1 MKNLSLNEEKM
12 RDLYLRKLA
21 LGEIQGP
28 PTCYESINKSWLKF
42 YSEDQIK
49 ADLPH
54 MSIYRYM
61 IKNNINHMN
70 DNALCY
76 FGKNISFKK
85 LDNEINKCVNS
96 FLTYNIKPGDVVTIC
111 MPNTPEA
118 VIAFYALNKMGAVAN
133 MIHPLSGE
141 KEIKNY
147 LQEVKSTM
155 VITID
160 MTCEKILNV
169 KDETNVKNIICVSP
183 KDSMPFF
190 MKKLYAVSGK
200 NIKLK
205 NNKNVITW
213 QKFIKLGKKDEI
225 FEKEYQGDRTSVIMH
240 TGGTTGVPKGVE
252 LTDDNF
258 NSMVEQFVLN
268 ADNFK
273 RKDKMLTIMPVFHGF
288 GLCSSIHLPLSIG
301 VTSIL
306 LPKLDSKKMDK
317 IFDKYKPNHII
328 GVPTLFKAMLNNKK
342 LESKDLS
349 YLKYVVSGGDLI
361 KDSLENDINEFLK
374 KHNSPA
380 KLCKGYGLSEAV
392 AGVTFADKDYNIPTS
407 IGIPMVKTSIKI
419 VDPETEKEV
428 SNGDIGE
435 ICVNGP
441 TTMKQYYNNV
451 IETENSL
458 HDGWLH
464 TGDLGYCDNGI
475 FYFAQRRGN
484 MIISSGVNVY
494 PSNIE
499 KVLETHEAV
508 ATCAVIG
515 IHHSYKMQVPKAYII
530 LKEGYKATD
539 ELKEELNELCKKCL
553 NVYSIPYSYE
563 FREKLPQTLL
573 GKINRKELSLE
584 EEKVKIYKK

>member
-1 MKNLSLNEEKM
+1 
-12 RDLYLRKLA
+12 
-21 LGEIQGP
+21 
-28 PTCYESINKSWLKF
+28 
-42 YSEDQIK
+42 
-49 ADLPH
+49 
-54 MSIYRYM
+54 
-61 IKNNINHMN
+61 
-70 DNALCY
+70 
-76 FGKNISFKK
+76 
-85 LDNEINKCVNS
+85 
-96 FLTYNIKPGDVVTIC
+96 
-111 MPNTPEA
+111 
-118 VIAFYALNKMGAVAN
+118 
-133 MIHPLSGE
+133 
-141 KEIKNY
+141 
-147 LQEVKSTM
+147 
-155 VITID
+155 
-160 MTCEKILNV
+160 
-169 KDETNVKNIICVSP
+169 
-183 KDSMPFF
+183 
-190 MKKLYAVSGK
+190 
-200 NIKLK
+200 
-205 NNKNVITW
+205 
-213 QKFIKLGKKDEI
+213 
-225 FEKEYQGDRTSVIMH
+225 
-240 TGGTTGVPKGVE
+240 
-252 LTDDNF
+252 
-258 NSMVEQFVLN
+258 
-268 ADNFK
+268 
-273 RKDKMLTIMPVFHGF
+273 
-288 GLCSSIHLPLSIG
+288 
-301 VTSIL
+301 
-306 LPKLDSKKMDK
+306 MDK

-441 TTMKQYYNNV
+441 TTMKHYYNNV

-530 LKEGYKATD
+530 LKEGYEATD